1 MNTFTPI
8 AHPVDGGL
16 SVLYSL
22 SSTTFGGCEKQ
33 MIFLA
38 GKMVE
43 RGYRVTFAVPAVPD
57 VDSLAAELQGSG
69 IHVVRI
75 PGFGSGNPLDLLR
88 AFVSF
93 RRLVRTLQP
102 AVVHIPL
109 PWPYHNLISLLTARM
124 CRVKYIVQFHLVPP
138 PSTFF
143 PERYLLGPL
152 AGRLIR
158 SADFLATV
166 SEGNKRKLRHT
177 FRLDPRSIKVVV
189 NGLEFDEMAAC
200 PDADVARLRE
210 KLNAA
215 DKPIVAVVARLA
227 RQKDHVTLIDAAPEI
242 LKAHP
247 GTVFAIAGDGPLR
260 EKLERKVAELG
271 VETSFRF
278 LGQFKEV
285 PALLHAADVF
295 VLPTRYEGFPLTVME
310 AMAAGKGIVVS
321 RVDGVEDLVEH
332 GRTGLLVEVG
342 DHRDIA
348 RNIVRLLSDG
358 GLRRKIGLAASAS
371 IRRICGSVV
380 DCWDA
385 IYRELAIASPRV
397 RRDIQEKEPGAAGL
411 NREGE
416 SVCKIGE

>member
-1 MNTFTPI
+1 
-8 AHPVDGGL
+8 
-16 SVLYSL
+16 
-22 SSTTFGGCEKQ
+22 
-33 MIFLA
+33 
-38 GKMVE
+38 
-43 RGYRVTFAVPAVPD
+43 
-57 VDSLAAELQGSG
+57 
-69 IHVVRI
+69 
-75 PGFGSGNPLDLLR
+75 
-88 AFVSF
+88 
-93 RRLVRTLQP
+93 
-102 AVVHIPL
+102 
-109 PWPYHNLISLLTARM
+109 M

-138 PSTFF
+138 PSMFY

-152 AGRLIR
+152 AGRLLR

-166 SEGNKRKLRHT
+166 SEGNRRKLLQT

-189 NGLEFDEMAAC
+189 NGLEFDEMVAC

-227 RQKDHVTLIDAAPEI
+227 RQKDHVSLINAAPEV

-247 GTVFAIAGDGPLR
+247 GTVFAVAGDGPLR
-260 EKLERKVAELG
+260 VKLEREAVKLG

-278 LGQFKEV
+278 LGHFKEI

-342 DHRDIA
+342 DHRKIA
-348 RNIVRLLSDG
+348 MNIVRLLSDG
-358 GLRRKIGLAASAS
+358 GLRRTMGEAAAER
-371 IRRICGSVV
+371 IRGICWAVA
-380 DCWDA
+380 DTWDS
-385 IYRELAIASPRV
+385 IYRELAIANPPVLHEMKGEGIRT
-397 RRDIQEKEPGAAGL
+397 AGL
-411 NREGE
+411 NRQGDAA
-416 SVCKIGE
+416 CKTGY

>member
-1 MNTFTPI
+1 MKEFKPI
-8 AHPVDGGL
+8 AHPVECGL

-43 RGYRVTFAVPAVPD
+43 RGYRVMFAVPAVPN

-75 PGFGSGNPLDLLR
+75 PGLGSGIPLDWLR
-88 AFVSF
+88 VFVSL
-93 RRLVRTLQP
+93 RRLVRTFQP

-109 PWPYHNLISLLTARM
+109 PWPYHNLLSLLTARM
-124 CRVKYIVQFHLVPP
+124 CGVKYIVQFHLVPP

-166 SEGNKRKLRHT
+166 SEGNRRKLLQT

-260 EKLERKVAELG
+260 EKLKRKV
-271 VETSFRF
+271 
-278 LGQFKEV
+278 
-285 PALLHAADVF
+285 
-295 VLPTRYEGFPLTVME
+295 
-310 AMAAGKGIVVS
+310 
-321 RVDGVEDLVEH
+321 
-332 GRTGLLVEVG
+332 
-342 DHRDIA
+342 
-348 RNIVRLLSDG
+348 RNSAWKRPSDF
-358 GLRRKIGLAASAS
+358 
-371 IRRICGSVV
+371 
-380 DCWDA
+380 
-385 IYRELAIASPRV
+385 LAISRRYLRCFMPRTSLCSPPVMKASR
-397 RRDIQEKEPGAAGL
+397 
-411 NREGE
+411 
-416 SVCKIGE
+416 